1 MRCKSIITSVLYDKS
16 PDTSGETYVG
26 GSPDEGGQGK
36 CRTYLAAFTSK
47 LGLMLYSRSGSSLT
61 RRSFR

>member
-16 PDTSGETYVG
+16 PDISGETYVG
-26 GSPDEGGQGK
+26 GSPDEGEGR